1 MNIKLRD
8 HLEEQLFLHGE
19 VVLHMVVKDFKVLED
34 LRVET
39 DLFKEV
45 LSNLM
50 VLNHTEHTDLPKSQG
65 LLLSS

>member
-1 MNIKLRD
+1 MNIELRD

-50 VLNHTEHTDLPKSQG
+50 VLNHTEHTDLPILQG